1 MYGWTKDYCLDELS
15 LSQWIKFYQKGW
27 DARQTESR
35 VNWGILGMLL
45 NGDSG
50 ENLQD
55 TKNSPFDEP
64 LSLEEVQ
71 RYYPDAYFDQVSR
84 KIVIPK

>member
-15 LSQWIKFYQKGW
+15 LPQWIKYYQKGW
-27 DARQTESR
+27 DAKQTESR

-45 NGDSG
+45 NGDDGGSS
-50 ENLQD
+50 QD
-55 TKNSPFDEP
+55 VKNEP

-71 RYYPDAYFDQVSR
+71 RYYPDAYMDQNSG
-84 KIVIPK
+84 KIVVPK